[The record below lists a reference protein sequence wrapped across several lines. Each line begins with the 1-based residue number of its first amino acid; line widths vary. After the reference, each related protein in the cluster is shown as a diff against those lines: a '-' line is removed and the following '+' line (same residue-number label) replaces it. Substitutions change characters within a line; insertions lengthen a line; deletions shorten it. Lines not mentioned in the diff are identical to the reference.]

1 MITAVFLSLQK
12 QQLALIV
19 LCQLTEDLLLHVGKE
34 HETELLKTPE
44 VSSVSERSKRAQL
57 PATAEAVRT
66 WQGRLQEEGS
76 IYHHPRRT
84 SFPGDG

>member
-1 MITAVFLSLQK
+1 MITAVCLSLQK

-19 LCQLTEDLLLHVGKE
+19 LCQLTEDPLLHVGKE
-34 HETELLKTPE
+34 HETELLQTSE

-57 PATAEAVRT
+57 PATAEAVRI
-66 WQGRLQEEGS
+66 WQGKLQEEGS
-76 IYHHPRRT
+76 TYHRPRRA